1 MEIVLRDYCPML
13 LYYLAIGGFSPFSL
27 ASQNSGWAE
36 SRGAFSLGAQTTVTG
51 WGSGGGCRCCV
62 EPGEARKPGDDSPHQ
77 PPAVPPG

>member
-62 EPGEARKPGDDSPHQ
+62 EPGEAWVEKGTKLWP
-77 PPAVPPG
+77 